1 MLLRVGCC
9 GLTCRQ
15 GPLAALAPARRP
27 ALRHQPQLHV
37 ALRSQRNLGSQP
49 LGIVRLCFRSLGRLN
64 SWDASRGV
72 LNMAARDY
80 RLMILPL
87 LKIVTAGFLGTGLGV
102 SGSVTGIDGRASTI
116 TGRVEIVAR
125 WISGP
130 PNIRQH
136 ASASFGHTELTSIS
150 CTLLHLASGSAPTRR
165 H

>member
-1 MLLRVGCC
+1 MLLWACYC

-27 ALRHQPQLHV
+27 ALRRQPQLHV

-49 LGIVRLCFRSLGRLN
+49 LGVVRLYFRSLGRLN
-64 SWDASRGV
+64 SWGASRGV
-72 LNMAARDY
+72 LNLAARDY

-87 LKIVTAGFLGTGLGV
+87 LKIFTAGFLGGLGV
-102 SGSVTGIDGRASTI
+102 SGSVAGIDGRAST
-116 TGRVEIVAR
+116 TGRMEIVAR

-136 ASASFGHTELTSIS
+136 ASASFGHTELASTS
-150 CTLLHLASGSAPTRR
+150 CTLLHLASGSALTRR